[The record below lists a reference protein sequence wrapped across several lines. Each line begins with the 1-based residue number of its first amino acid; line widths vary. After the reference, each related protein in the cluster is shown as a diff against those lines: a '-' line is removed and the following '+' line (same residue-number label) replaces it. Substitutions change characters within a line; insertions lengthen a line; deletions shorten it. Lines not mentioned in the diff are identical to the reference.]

1 MKVSRLLA
9 ILILLSLPSCTTP
22 KVETIPPQL
31 PDPEIERKLRSILP
45 AGWSLTAQDNNF
57 TLSRNEKVWLYV
69 QIAWDVGLRN
79 FEEQVKRYGS
89 EQHYEIKL
97 RFEPRMT
104 DAEFEQLKLAREP
117 YEKIVNEGARTKRE
131 WGDAMH
137 EFHKRKVPVYVTEK
151 YSVFAEKSD
160 DYPTQVYP
168 DSVLPECKQVLASLD
183 SLFQRYKKSTGQPS
197 DF

>member
-1 MKVSRLLA
+1 M
-9 ILILLSLPSCTTP
+9 LILLSLSGCNTP
-22 KVETIPPQL
+22 PVATIPPQL

-45 AGWSLTAQDNNF
+45 ANWSITAQEDNTF

-69 QIAWDVGLRN
+69 QIAWDSRGT

-89 EQHYEIKL
+89 EKHYEIRL
-97 RFEPRMT
+97 RFLPRLT

-117 YEKIVNEGARTKRE
+117 YEKVVNEGARTKSE

-137 EFHKRKVPVYVTEK
+137 EYFKHKVPVYVTEK

-160 DYPTQVYP
+160 DYPTRVYP
-168 DSVLPECKQVLASLD
+168 ESVLPECRQVLASLD
-183 SLFQRYKKSTGQPS
+183 SLFPRYKKSTGLPS